1 MKRNKFRYNKENTL
15 SRLFAQNRRR
25 NPRHDED
32 EDEDDRRDSH
42 GGAGAAAMG
51 LGAAGLGLAGQGLS
65 ALGTVQGVHE
75 QGKGIK
81 GWFDRNKR
89 RKEDYKKFGG
99 DEKLMERKR
108 DQAYRLSKTAK
119 NSAQEAALK
128 HRESEI
134 SDSLEWARKKNKYK
148 ADMAKQKSWVGKG
161 TTWAKHNPMKAGLAA
176 AGVAAAAGGAY
187 YMWKKRQEE
196 KKRKQREREAQTR
209 HQSRLT
215 SRMFGSLGS
224 LMSKS
229 ATRGLGKGLRKF
241 PKINKGLRKFPG
253 VNKGLVNSN
262 GRSPWGGIVKKPKQA
277 SFVGASKNVKINDIK
292 PAHNY
297 LQARKSYKDLTTTPK
312 APSKFGTASKINST
326 SNTSRN
332 AAMNAQKKVN
342 ANHDAFKLHD
352 DRMNARK
359 AKERKAE
366 LSSRREAKQN
376 DQARR
381 EKAGQLAHERKL
393 GHQEKNIQ
401 NLAKQTEELK
411 TADSGVFSHNYRQK
425 QKELRNARIE
435 HHNTKYKDNKVGDL
449 VARAGGLKKF
459 DKNGNLRWGKKRLAL
474 AGLGAAAAYN
484 MMKDDD
490 DK

>member
-1 MKRNKFRYNKENTL
+1 MKRTNKFKYNKENTL

-32 EDEDDRRDSH
+32 EEEDDRRESH

-119 NSAQEAALK
+119 NSQQEAALK

-134 SDSLEWARKKNKYK
+134 SDSLEWAKKRNNYK
-148 ADMAKQKSWVGKG
+148 RDMAKQTSWAGKG
-161 TTWAKHNPMKAGLAA
+161 ATWAKHNPMKAGLAA

-209 HQSRLT
+209 HQSNIT
-215 SRMFGSLGS
+215 SRMFAITSAAARAGRAMKGFKIKPKAIKNFHPGISPNKPKFTPPTKVKSPNSLGDKHWRPD
-224 LMSKS
+224 LNAAMKGT
-229 ATRGLGKGLRKF
+229 APTKKEFINHKVQKGLESRRRKLNKVKQQNRRLAAENSTNIQTK
-241 PKINKGLRKFPG
+241 PDRSAGINARR
-253 VNKGLVNSN
+253 NN
-262 GRSPWGGIVKKPKQA
+262 
-277 SFVGASKNVKINDIK
+277 
-292 PAHNY
+292 
-297 LQARKSYKDLTTTPK
+297 QARKEAMGKAADRRILSKKEKNVRDLAAKTDLQRTSGAGVMGHEYK
-312 APSKFGTASKINST
+312 
-326 SNTSRN
+326 
-332 AAMNAQKKVN
+332 Q
-342 ANHDAFKLHD
+342 
-352 DRMNARK
+352 ARK
-359 AKERKAE
+359 
-366 LSSRREAKQN
+366 
-376 DQARR
+376 
-381 EKAGQLAHERKL
+381 
-393 GHQEKNIQ
+393 
-401 NLAKQTEELK
+401 ELK
-411 TADSGVFSHNYRQK
+411 
-425 QKELRNARIE
+425 NARIDL
-435 HHNTKYKDNKVGDL
+435 HNTKYKDNKLGDL
-449 VARAGGLKKF
+449 WARKGGLKKF

-474 AGLGAAAAYN
+474 AGLGAYAAYN

-490 DK
+490 DDK

>member
-1 MKRNKFRYNKENTL
+1 MKRNKFRYNKENIT
-15 SRLFAQNRRR
+15 SRLFAQNRKRR
-25 NPRHDED
+25 PSHYEDED
-32 EDEDDRRDSH
+32 EDEEDHRRGN

-51 LGAAGLGLAGQGLS
+51 IGAAGLGLAGQGLS

-75 QGKGIK
+75 QGKGVK

-119 NSAQEAALK
+119 NSQQEAALK

-209 HQSRLT
+209 HQSNVT
-215 SRMFGSLGS
+215 SRMFGSAL
-224 LMSKS
+224 
-229 ATRGLGKGLRKF
+229 TRGLNKGFRKF
-241 PKINKGLRKFPG
+241 PKVGRGLSHSMKP
-253 VNKGLVNSN
+253 KS
-262 GRSPWGGIVKKPKQA
+262 SMWGGIKKPKTPFA
-277 SFVGASKNVKINDIK
+277 GARSTLKNSSINAKPNLEFKQVRKSAKDILTPK
-292 PAHNY
+292 PAPVKVGN
-297 LQARKSYKDLTTTPK
+297 
-312 APSKFGTASKINST
+312 ASRSGNS
-326 SNTSRN
+326 SMANTSRN
-332 AAMNAQKKVN
+332 SARATQNKVN
-342 ANHDAFKLHD
+342 NNHDAFKLHD

-366 LSSRREAKQN
+366 LTNRREAKQN

-381 EKAGQLAHERKL
+381 DLAQKKAHERQI
-393 GHQEKNIQ
+393 GHKEQKVRD
-401 NLAKQTEELK
+401 LAKQTENLK
-411 TADSGVFSHNYRQK
+411 TSGSGVFSHEYEQSRN
-425 QKELRNARIE
+425 ELRNANIDL
-435 HHNTKYKDNKVGDL
+435 HKTKYKDNKVGDL